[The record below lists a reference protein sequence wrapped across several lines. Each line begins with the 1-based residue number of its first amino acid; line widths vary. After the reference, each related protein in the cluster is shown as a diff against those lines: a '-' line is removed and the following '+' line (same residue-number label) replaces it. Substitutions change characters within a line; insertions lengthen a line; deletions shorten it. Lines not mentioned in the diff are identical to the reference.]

1 MPRLNANST
10 PVPVA
15 SNRNQDEEEVG
26 EDGDWEKFVY
36 AERLAADSVATEDQG
51 EFSLLLREQ
60 LDAEQEDPEEEDEDE
75 EVSDNILKVLNNATS
90 TPRTSSRALQED
102 EPQQDPP
109 FSIRKRVTGLFT
121 EGLRLLGSSGTRP
134 DDNDIT
140 EDTSPAEARDD
151 IMQLRS
157 TTNSASKA
165 PKKLSRPSVLHQ
177 PLNTYK
183 PSPQG
188 SGKPDVYDLNA
199 SPEKAATTPTRTQ
212 PKQAQGVK
220 RKRNN
225 LAAAKKPSSKESE
238 ERKSEAPARVTRS
251 RGSGEIIEPIDYSKR
266 VEGTGKRKRGS
277 DPVDDKP
284 PPRESRKNNR
294 KVVEDEVD
302 ESEDEDRPTTPG
314 EQNLAEED
322 IPAEEATSPP
332 TLQKAHVVDEL
343 PEAAPN
349 VSDKGSQ
356 SGAVTGPSVATRGR
370 TKKGKSATGKNKE
383 DPDDQEFEDAG
394 SGVEDSESEE
404 ELDPKS
410 EGMAS
415 ISTEDLRR
423 KHLGEQQVSIKSPY
437 FGNDFVA
444 DSNIEKVIELVDK
457 LGMTE
462 PKDSQDDSEIIRK
475 AGTGRGREIQ
485 VLTRNIISSYESIQ
499 GLDEHED
506 PDPAART
513 EALCSAAR
521 DLDRLEVTVRRIIEK
536 RLCDPAKL
544 AADDENKWRRRML
557 KDLFLFVMPDI
568 IRAASAA
575 IFTYGYEGPPS
586 TFDLKEILRYI
597 SLVSRLLLVV
607 EDPHN
612 KDHRP
617 MAAHN
622 ATLPIRGPYTSIKP
636 LLRGFEIQCQQELK
650 HREDVA
656 EAKRQA
662 PILERERKE
671 REDAERLA
679 AEDAQIEHQRRQEEI
694 NDAFNR
700 ERMKLGLPPVPVAG
714 TQVPQNPQPSEPP
727 QPSES
732 QQMQELDIDANRKRQ
747 QEVKHQEDLAEA
759 KRVALI
765 LGRERVEREDAER
778 LAEKEAQI
786 EHQRRQEEINDAYN
800 RERMQYGLPPV
811 PLAGTQVSRNPQSSE
826 QPQPSE
832 PQQTQELNITAHRL
846 RAEEEVSVLAKEV
859 EALTKKLETAERRAT
874 KLRREEQRQLRGYDA
889 DDAHEVDYER
899 VEMFPAGNNHAPAA
913 EPWTKTEYEVL
924 ADGLRLETGM
934 LRFISCCMFHLT
946 NLRVGPDKYPNIA
959 RRLDRSLDEI
969 FEKAMEFKRVVTEGL
984 YMKNGV
990 AVEPWVEII
999 GNEMLPRGRE

>member
-1 MPRLNANST
+1 MARLNATST

-15 SNRNQDEEEVG
+15 SNRNQEEEEVG
-26 EDGDWEKFVY
+26 EDGDWKQFVY
-36 AERLAADSVATEDQG
+36 AERLVADSVATEDQG

-75 EVSDNILKVLNNATS
+75 DVSDNVLSVLNNATS

-102 EPQQDPP
+102 EPQDPP

-121 EGLRLLGSSGTRP
+121 EGIRLLGSGSRP
-134 DDNDIT
+134 NDNDFT

-151 IMQLRS
+151 TMQLRS

-165 PKKLSRPSVLHQ
+165 PKKLNRPSVLHQ
-177 PLNTYK
+177 PFNTYK
-183 PSPQG
+183 PQPQ
-188 SGKPDVYDLNA
+188 STGKPDVYDLNA

-212 PKQAQGVK
+212 SKQAQGVK

-225 LAAAKKPSSKESE
+225 PAAAKKPSSKESKE
-238 ERKSEAPARVTRS
+238 IKPEAPARVTRS
-251 RGSGEIIEPIDYSKR
+251 RGSGEIVEPIDYSKR

-284 PPRESRKNNR
+284 VLRESRKRNR

-302 ESEDEDRPTTPG
+302 ESEDEDRPSTPG
-314 EQNLAEED
+314 EQNRAEED
-322 IPAEEATSPP
+322 IPAEEAMSPP

-343 PEAAPN
+343 PEATPN

-356 SGAVTGPSVATRGR
+356 SGAASGPSVATRGR
-370 TKKGKSATGKNKE
+370 TKKGKNVTVEDKE
-383 DPDDQEFEDAG
+383 DSEDQEYEDNG
-394 SGVEDSESEE
+394 SGVEDGEDEEELEPESEE
-404 ELDPKS
+404 KLEPKS
-410 EGMAS
+410 EGTSPINAA
-415 ISTEDLRR
+415 IPRR
-423 KHLGEQQVSIKSPY
+423 KHQDERQVSIKSPY
-437 FGNDFVA
+437 FSNDFVA
-444 DSNIEKVIELVDK
+444 DSNIETVIELVDK

-462 PKDSQDDSEIIRK
+462 PKDSEIIRK
-475 AGTGRGREIQ
+475 ANTGPGREIQ
-485 VLTRNIISSYESIQ
+485 VLTRSIISSYESIQ

-513 EALCSAAR
+513 EALCAAAR
-521 DLDRLEVTVRRIIEK
+521 DLGRLELTVRAIIEK

-544 AADDENKWRRRML
+544 SGRYKSKAEEWRGRML
-557 KDLFLFVMPDI
+557 RDLFLFGMPDI

-575 IFTYGYEGPPS
+575 IFTYGSDGPPS
-586 TFDLKEILRYI
+586 TFDLQEILRYI

-617 MAAHN
+617 KAVHN
-622 ATLPIRGPYTSIKP
+622 AALPIRGPYTSIKP

-650 HREDVA
+650 YREDVA

-662 PILERERKE
+662 PILERERME
-671 REDAERLA
+671 REEA
-679 AEDAQIEHQRRQEEI
+679 A
-694 NDAFNR
+694 
-700 ERMKLGLPPVPVAG
+700 
-714 TQVPQNPQPSEPP
+714 
-727 QPSES
+727 
-732 QQMQELDIDANRKRQ
+732 
-747 QEVKHQEDLAEA
+747 
-759 KRVALI
+759 
-765 LGRERVEREDAER
+765 R
-778 LAEKEAQI
+778 LAEEEAQI

-826 QPQPSE
+826 PPQPSE
-832 PQQTQELNITAHRL
+832 PQQTQELNITAHRM
-846 RAEEEVSVLAKEV
+846 RAEQEVSMLAKEV

-874 KLRREEQRQLRGYDA
+874 KLRREEQRQLWGYDA

-924 ADGLRLETGM
+924 ADGLRLETG
-934 LRFISCCMFHLT
+934 
-946 NLRVGPDKYPNIA
+946 PDKYPNIA

-969 FEKAMEFKRVVTEGL
+969 FEKAKEFKRVVTEAL
-984 YMKNGV
+984 YMKNRV
-990 AVEPWVEII
+990 EVEPWVAII